1 MCNDFSEFETIG
13 LERIDLVVVV
23 VVVVER
29 AGGRDGMECMSARH
43 LLDRRDETRRG
54 EKFQRLLTFYSL
66 FLLGLTC

>member
-29 AGGRDGMECMSARH
+29 AGGWNACPPAIYWI
-43 LLDRRDETRRG
+43 DETRRD
-54 EKFQRLLTFYSL
+54 EAKNSSVF
-66 FLLGLTC
+66 